1 MAKHS
6 ITETTRRRILQA
18 SVGTVGALGIAG
30 CQSGSKDTTT
40 ASGSYTVSME
50 PVGEVAFESVP
61 ERWMSYY
68 STFGDMG
75 IALGQLEN
83 LAGLF
88 FVDNWPTAF
97 YEQLPGVDVSFEDVE
112 KIEMNDGIDR
122 EVFYELNCDVH
133 LIDPYMLTWL
143 DDNWSQ
149 SDIDGIRSDV
159 GPFLGNHIRRHG
171 YEWHDYDYYSLY
183 EAFEVVAEVFQER
196 DRYRV
201 ISEIHDQLLTDLQA
215 ALPAEEDRPSVGF
228 LSVNSDFENGTFYAY
243 PLGEGNGKKQ
253 YQDLGINDA
262 FEAYIDGSFA
272 EWDYEQLLTADPD
285 ALVFLY
291 GFSNTSTEGF
301 EDKVQQMRNDPV
313 GGRLTAVEDGRL
325 YRGGTEYQ
333 GPLINLFQTEA
344 AAKQLYPD
352 QFGTWNGLNEPLP
365 ENDRL
370 FDYQRVAD
378 VINGEFDRG
387 ESPDMA

>member
-1 MAKHS
+1 
-6 ITETTRRRILQA
+6 
-18 SVGTVGALGIAG
+18 
-30 CQSGSKDTTT
+30 
-40 ASGSYTVSME
+40 ME
-50 PVGEVAFESVP
+50 PVGEVSFESVP
-61 ERWMSYY
+61 DRWMSYY

-75 IALGQLEN
+75 IALGQLES

-97 YEQLPGVDVSFEDVE
+97 YDQLPGVEVSFEDVE
-112 KIEMNDGIDR
+112 KIEMGDGIDR
-122 EVFYELNCDVH
+122 EVFYELNSDVH
-133 LIDPYMLTWL
+133 LMDPNMLSWI

-149 SDIDGIRSDV
+149 SDIDDIRSDV
-159 GPFLGNHIRRHG
+159 GPFVGNHIRRRG
-171 YEWHDYDYYSLY
+171 YEWHDYEYYSLY

-196 DRYRV
+196 DRYSI
-201 ISEIHDQLLTDLQA
+201 ISEVHDQLLTDLQED
-215 ALPAEEDRPSVGF
+215 LPSEEDRPSAGF

-253 YQDLGINDA
+253 YHDLGIDDA

-291 GFSNTSTEGF
+291 GFSNASTEGF
-301 EDKVQQMRNDPV
+301 EDKVERMRDDPV
-313 GGRLTAVEDGRL
+313 GSQLTAVENDRL
-325 YRGGTEYQ
+325 HRGGTEYQ
-333 GPLINLFQTEA
+333 GPIINLFQTEA

-352 QFGTWNGLNEPLP
+352 QFGAWNGLNESLP

-378 VINGEFDRG
+378 VINGE
-387 ESPDMA
+387 S